1 MSWLSGRRSA
11 PEPADASGH
20 HSASLKELVDSLR
33 PGSRHAV
40 LDLGPPITSNVRFL
54 SDRSCR
60 VRIADLHRALATES
74 LESRKPEAIAALFA
88 RLLPLAPDE
97 RFDALLAWDVLDYLR
112 PDQVK
117 ALMQR
122 LSPVCQPDALAL
134 VLLSTRSQ
142 IPARP
147 RHYRIVDRETLAYD
161 GPHQPQRPCPRHSQA
176 DLARMMHGFSV
187 RRSVLLR
194 NGVQECLLVRDGGE
208 AAARARETASV
219 TLATRAWFRRG
230 RR

>member
-1 MSWLSGRRSA
+1 VSWFSARRA
-11 PEPADASGH
+11 TPEPGLASGH

-40 LDLGPPITSNVRFL
+40 LDLGPPIASNVRFL

-97 RFDALLAWDVLDYLR
+97 RFDALLCWDVLDYLR
-112 PDQVK
+112 PDQVT

-122 LSPVCQPDALAL
+122 LSPVCQPGALALAL
-134 VLLSTRSQ
+134 VSTRSQ
-142 IPARP
+142 IPTRP
-147 RHYRIVDRETLAYD
+147 RRYRIVDRETLACD
-161 GPHQPQRPCPRHSQA
+161 GPEQPQRPCPRHSQG
-176 DLARMMHGFSV
+176 DLARTMAGFSV

-194 NGVQECLLVRDGGE
+194 NGVQECLLVRDGGA
-208 AAARARETASV
+208 AAARARETASSS
-219 TLATRAWFRRG
+219 LATRAWFRRG